1 MGKSKM
7 IAEEMLG
14 GLLRNK
20 GLKIGLAESCTGGL
34 IANRLTN
41 VPGASDY
48 FDVGVV
54 TYSNRAKEVLLAVP
68 SQVLAAKGA
77 VSSEVAALMAQGAR
91 RVTGTDMGLAVT
103 GIAGPEGGAP
113 QKPVGTV
120 FIALSVKE
128 EIIVRHYLFQGDRES
143 VKEQTSEAALSL
155 AIQYLEGRL
164 T

>member
-1 MGKSKM
+1 M

-103 GIAGPEGGAP
+103 GIAGPEGGTP

>member
-1 MGKSKM
+1 M

-20 GLKIGLAESCTGGL
+20 GLTIGLAESCTGGL
-34 IANRLTN
+34 IANRITN

-54 TYSNRAKEVLLAVP
+54 TYSNRAKEVLLSVP
-68 SQVLAAKGA
+68 GQILVARGA
-77 VSSEVAALMAQGAR
+77 VSSEVAALMAQGVR
-91 RVTGTDMGLAVT
+91 RVLGTDMGLSVT
-103 GIAGPEGGAP
+103 GIAGPGGGTP

-120 FIALSVKE
+120 FIGLSVKE
-128 EIIVRHYLFQGDRES
+128 EIIVRQYLFQGDREA
-143 VKEQTSEAALSL
+143 VKRQTSEAALNL
-155 AIQYLEGRL
+155 AIEYLEGRL